1 MAPLRLAVIG
11 AGGIG
16 ARHVELVSAEAS
28 CRLVALADP
37 ASASVDLARKAGVAH
52 YADYE
57 ELLERER
64 PEAAIVAVP
73 TALHTPVGVACAQ
86 RGVHVLMEKPI
97 AESVAAGREL
107 LAAVERADVR
117 LVVGHLRRFDPA
129 VEAAREI
136 IDSGEIGRLV
146 AVAATWC
153 LRKPEAYYEAAW
165 RREPGGGPVMINL
178 IHDIDSLRAICGEI
192 DKIYAETSSAVRGFP
207 VEDTAA
213 IILRFA
219 NGALGTVTVSD
230 SAPSPWGW
238 EQATGENPI
247 IPASQENCYRFM
259 GTEGALDFPSLTL
272 WHHEGSEPG
281 DWTRP
286 IVSASR
292 SLGERASLVKQLR
305 HFCRVARGEEA
316 PRISGADG
324 LATLAATLAV
334 LESARLG
341 APVVPES

>member
-1 MAPLRLAVIG
+1 MAPLGVAVIG

-16 ARHVELVSAEAS
+16 ARHVELVAAESS

-37 ASASVDLARKAGVAH
+37 APAAVELARKAGVPH
-52 YADYE
+52 YADYAQM
-57 ELLERER
+57 LERER

-73 TALHTPVGVACAQ
+73 TALHTPVGLACAR
-86 RGVHVLMEKPI
+86 RGVHILMEKPI
-97 AESVAAGREL
+97 AESVASGREL
-107 LAAVERADVR
+107 LAAVEQAGVH
-117 LVVGHLRRFDPA
+117 LAVGHLRRFDPA
-129 VEAAREI
+129 VEAARALL
-136 IDSGEIGRLV
+136 DGGEIGRLV
-146 AVAATWC
+146 AVTATWC
-153 LRKPEAYYEAAW
+153 LRKPEAYYGPAW

-178 IHDIDSLRAICGEI
+178 IHDMDSLRAICGEI
-192 DKIYAETSSAVRGFP
+192 DSVYAETSNAVRGFA

-213 IILRFA
+213 IVLRFR

-230 SAPSPWGW
+230 SAPSPWAW

-247 IPASQENCYRFM
+247 IPASKENCYRFM
-259 GTEGALDFPSLTL
+259 GTEGSLDFPSLTL
-272 WHHEGSEPG
+272 WRHEGSEPG

-286 IVSASR
+286 IFSEPR

-341 APVVPES
+341 APVGPES